1 MTHTIKLAD
10 LCNLI
15 AQGNQPKRITYRD
28 SIYEYR
34 DGRYENDY
42 YGVFVLAF
50 GKEYLDESITYT
62 DTILTNKEREYLSTV
77 LKPWKGER
85 IYVHKYNA
93 VTDEYNYLFLQVGD
107 GTMSLPKFKA
117 DKYYTKLEM
126 KIGYTPEDLE
136 LWTE

>member
-15 AQGNQPKRITYRD
+15 AQGNQPKRITYRE
-28 SIYEYR
+28 SVYEYR

-77 LKPWKGER
+77 LKPWKLQPMAIEKVSRSGRYEYIAVRFIDEAIVFPQFIAGEHYKGMEPGKR
-85 IYVHKYNA
+85 Y
-93 VTDEYNYLFLQVGD
+93 
-107 GTMSLPKFKA
+107 S
-117 DKYYTKLEM
+117 
-126 KIGYTPEDLE
+126 PEDLE
-136 LWTE
+136 LWQ